1 MHKYKTSDIPE
12 LPEPYFSPALKMVSL
27 LLFMQ
32 SPADRYVQSTQMGLV
47 LTQKAARSKTFCLA
61 DMGEHLN
68 VAIFPV
74 GGDMNTEDW
83 FLNPFFLMWETG
95 LECGSQ
101 GSM

>member
-1 MHKYKTSDIPE
+1 
-12 LPEPYFSPALKMVSL
+12 
-27 LLFMQ
+27 MQ
-32 SPADRYVQSTQMGLV
+32 GPADRYIQSTRMGLV